1 MLRCFAS
8 SRRAGSAC
16 VRLGRSPSSRSF
28 RPLTIVFFSID
39 NLLMSIADRLHVG
52 IAALSPLRVAHLL
65 CLFPTPTRVERSRI
79 RKTFQL
85 LREWVVGFGLDPDT
99 LLHIGIPSLD
109 DKGLTTYD
117 CCIEFPLPIDE
128 ESGGITQT
136 TLPGGRYAVLRLRKI
151 PALISKA
158 IREFQGDYLPDHG
171 IALDPDR
178 PTYEIYYVDTM
189 EYCVPILV

>member
-1 MLRCFAS
+1 MSNENRLR
-8 SRRAGSAC
+8 
-16 VRLGRSPSSRSF
+16 
-28 RPLTIVFFSID
+28 
-39 NLLMSIADRLHVG
+39 VG
-52 IAALSPLRVAHLL
+52 IASLSSVHVAHLL
-65 CLFPTPTRVERSRI
+65 CAFSTSSQKHWPRI
-79 RKTFQL
+79 HKTFQL

-128 ESGGITQT
+128 ESNGVSQI
-136 TLPGGRYAVLRLRKI
+136 TLPGGKYAVLRIKKS

-158 IREFQGDYLPDHG
+158 IRRFRGDYLPDNR
-171 IALDPDR
+171 ITVDQSR
-178 PTYEIYYVDTM
+178 PIYEIYYVDTM